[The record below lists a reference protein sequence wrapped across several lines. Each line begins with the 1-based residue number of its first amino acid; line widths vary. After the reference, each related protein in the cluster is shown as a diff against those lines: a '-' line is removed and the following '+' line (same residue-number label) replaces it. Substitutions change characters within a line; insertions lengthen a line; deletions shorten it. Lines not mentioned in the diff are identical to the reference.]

1 MLDKN
6 LFLYDLAIVA
16 IFKDE
21 GRYLKEWLD
30 YHLLAGVEH
39 FYLYNNESSDDYA
52 EILAPYVEK
61 NLVTLI
67 DFPGKVMQMSAYND
81 ALEKFRFECR
91 YMAFIDLDEFIFPK
105 TNQSIVEFLD
115 EILSGIPNAAG
126 LAINWQIFGSNGHEK
141 ADYSRG
147 VLERFTRRAQRDYY
161 INRLVKT
168 IVNPRRTDCLRDPHS
183 AIYFT
188 TFQAVNENGVLGKEF
203 FYDPVTNDKIVVNH
217 YFTKS
222 HEEYI
227 SKRNRGRSDSKK
239 KWPDDFFDKYN
250 NNEEFDDGILNY
262 RAARAEKF
270 SSESNDA
277 KINRVETVLVNSLT
291 QNSPVDI
298 ETLLACRALAEKFQI
313 KIGEHSAEENAL
325 ALIYRTLTEPM
336 TIVESQ
342 MFLKVLP
349 QILVRPFPICKEI
362 LQRTQ
367 DDVIPRLYEDL
378 KSFDIA
384 PSLGDAMRRSNLLYL
399 QKFLRLIKL

>member
-1 MLDKN
+1 
-6 LFLYDLAIVA
+6 
-16 IFKDE
+16 
-21 GRYLKEWLD
+21 
-30 YHLLAGVEH
+30 
-39 FYLYNNESSDDYA
+39 
-52 EILAPYVEK
+52 
-61 NLVTLI
+61 
-67 DFPGKVMQMSAYND
+67 
-81 ALEKFRFECR
+81 
-91 YMAFIDLDEFIFPK
+91 
-105 TNQSIVEFLD
+105 
-115 EILSGIPNAAG
+115 
-126 LAINWQIFGSNGHEK
+126 
-141 ADYSRG
+141 
-147 VLERFTRRAQRDYY
+147 
-161 INRLVKT
+161 
-168 IVNPRRTDCLRDPHS
+168 
-183 AIYFT
+183 
-188 TFQAVNENGVLGKEF
+188 
-203 FYDPVTNDKIVVNH
+203 
-217 YFTKS
+217 
-222 HEEYI
+222 
-227 SKRNRGRSDSKK
+227 
-239 KWPDDFFDKYN
+239 
-250 NNEEFDDGILNY
+250 
-262 RAARAEKF
+262 AARAEKF